1 VLANTVP
8 GSTTLR
14 ILHWNVHSWKDDGGQ
29 PSFGEIAAFIAG
41 QDPDVVSLVEVSEP
55 WAAPGRLPDLARQ
68 TGSAW
73 VFSPAVELG
82 GDAPERGYGNALLVR
97 PALLAVQQWAL
108 TWPPR
113 VYDGTE
119 PSEARTV
126 ALARIP
132 LGGGALWVGSTHLP
146 STRRDQRLAALSR
159 LLDLTEK
166 LDGPWLICGDF
177 NEVPAGWL
185 GPSRRGPGERLRVYP
200 DPPQLSHPARFPVRA
215 IDYCVASPGLAVT
228 GRVLDAP
235 GSDHLPVLIQ
245 VNTPLPP
252 PA

>member
-1 VLANTVP
+1 VP
-8 GSTTLR
+8 ASGDGLR
-14 ILHWNVHSWKDDGGQ
+14 ILHWNVHSWKDDRGQ
-29 PSFGEIAAFIAG
+29 PSFGKIAGFIAG

-55 WAAPGRLPDLARQ
+55 WAAPGRLPELARR
-68 TGSAW
+68 GGWAW

-97 PALLAVQQWAL
+97 PALLAVQHWRV

-126 ALARIP
+126 ALARVP
-132 LGGGALWVGSTHLP
+132 LGDGAAWVGSTHLP
-146 STRRDQRLAALSR
+146 SSRRPVRLAALGR
-159 LLDLTEK
+159 FLGLTAK
-166 LDGPWLICGDF
+166 LEEPWLICGDF
-177 NEVPAGWL
+177 NEAAAGWL
-185 GPSRRGPGERLRVYP
+185 GLSERARAYP
-200 DPPQLSHPARFPVRA
+200 DPPQLSHPAGKPVRA

-228 GRVLDAP
+228 ARVVAAP
-235 GSDHLPVLIQ
+235 GSDHLPVLVQ
-245 VNTPLPP
+245 VESPAARPATARP